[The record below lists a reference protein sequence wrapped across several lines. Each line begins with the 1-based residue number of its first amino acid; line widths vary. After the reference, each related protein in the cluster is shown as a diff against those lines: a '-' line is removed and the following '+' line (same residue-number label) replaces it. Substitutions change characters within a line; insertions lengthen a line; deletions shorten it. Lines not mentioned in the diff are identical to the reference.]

1 VLAYRRPTGPKSQ
14 MPHFKTFIVADE
26 SQPKRFKG
34 RIETVGRKC
43 NRTCFSLTSL
53 TLSPSINRKFSSLA
67 TQVGCRCIGDPTAL
81 HP

>member
-1 VLAYRRPTGPKSQ
+1 VLAYRRPKGPQLQ

-43 NRTCFSLTSL
+43 NRTDRFASHHVTVEGFVRSLLPRFSG
-53 TLSPSINRKFSSLA
+53 IDAR
-67 TQVGCRCIGDPTAL
+67 GIDI
-81 HP
+81 